1 MSHIVLSELACR
13 VKVVPLGAMK
23 ARGEGVNGQLLV
35 PASGKEPLVP
45 MERETGCARSQFDT
59 LDNQQKSLAPARNQT
74 TVSQSSN
81 LHIVVCQC
89 HYEQCI

>member
-1 MSHIVLSELACR
+1 MSRIVLSELACR

-23 ARGEGVNGQLLV
+23 AWGGEEGGVWPAPCPSIWERG
-35 PASGKEPLVP
+35 
-45 MERETGCARSQFDT
+45 ETGCAQSQFDP

-74 TVSQSSN
+74 TVSQSSS

-89 HYEQCI
+89 HY